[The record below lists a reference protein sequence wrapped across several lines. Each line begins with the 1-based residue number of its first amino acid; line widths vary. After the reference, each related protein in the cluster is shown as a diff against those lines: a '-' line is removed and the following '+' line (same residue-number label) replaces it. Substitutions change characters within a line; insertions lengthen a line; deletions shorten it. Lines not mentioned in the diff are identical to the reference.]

1 MAVDDVYVLGAG
13 ASYVHGAPLTDQLLP
28 IVFKV
33 IEIFMAI
40 WTSKAVDGGRV

>member
-28 IVFKV
+28 Y
-33 IEIFMAI
+33 ALSRAPHATGPGA
-40 WTSKAVDGGRV
+40 WDY